1 MNLLR
6 NVELFEQL
14 DEDKLCDIQ
23 NRIVSSPYSQAVT
36 YRSEQNWLAN
46 AGAAGVRRI
55 TYLPPPPEIL
65 EELMKGW
72 LVLANTDGNKI
83 NPLIAAAVTSFGFV
97 YLHPFMDG
105 NGRLSRFL
113 VHHQLHKGKILP
125 AKHILPVS
133 AAMLKNEHMY
143 LQALETFSAPSR
155 DLWDIL
161 QIDQNNFDFKFK
173 GPTAIYRYWDA
184 TEQSKFL
191 FAMIR
196 EAIDT
201 FLPEEIDFLR
211 KYDRIYRVLND
222 RFDVVQK
229 DLDLLVAAGI
239 STGRVSQNLK
249 KKYLYRVPEGFFEA
263 LEQEIDS
270 LGSD

>member
-1 MNLLR
+1 
-6 NVELFEQL
+6 
-14 DEDKLCDIQ
+14 
-23 NRIVSSPYSQAVT
+23 
-36 YRSEQNWLAN
+36 
-46 AGAAGVRRI
+46 
-55 TYLPPPPEIL
+55 
-65 EELMKGW
+65 
-72 LVLANTDGNKI
+72 
-83 NPLIAAAVTSFGFV
+83 
-97 YLHPFMDG
+97 
-105 NGRLSRFL
+105 
-113 VHHQLHKGKILP
+113 
-125 AKHILPVS
+125 
-133 AAMLKNEHMY
+133 
-143 LQALETFSAPSR
+143 
-155 DLWDIL
+155 
-161 QIDQNNFDFKFK
+161 
-173 GPTAIYRYWDA
+173 
-184 TEQSKFL
+184 
-191 FAMIR
+191 MIR